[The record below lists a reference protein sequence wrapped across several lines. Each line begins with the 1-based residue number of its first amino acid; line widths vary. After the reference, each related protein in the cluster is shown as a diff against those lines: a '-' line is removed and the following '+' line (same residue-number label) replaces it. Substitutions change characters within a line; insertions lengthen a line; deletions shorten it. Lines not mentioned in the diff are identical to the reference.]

1 MPAHRLDP
9 SLIRDF
15 ELFRGATDEDLERV
29 LAGATTRRIAEGAV
43 VFEQGMPA
51 DAFFVLLHGRVK
63 AVQTTADGHQLVVR
77 HIGPGE
83 LFGMAPALRSPVYP
97 ATAFAVQETLALA
110 WSTADWSALFSRL
123 PAFAMAVVTTIGERL
138 RDANERLL
146 ELSTE
151 EVERRIAHALLRL
164 VAQAGRKTEEGILID
179 FPITRQDLADMTGST
194 LHTVSRT
201 LSGWEARGLV
211 KNARRRVVVVEP
223 HRLRMIADGAAGEPS
238 G

>member
-1 MPAHRLDP
+1 M
-9 SLIRDF
+9 S
-15 ELFRGATDEDLERV
+15 DEDLERI
-29 LAGATTRRIAEGAV
+29 LAGASVRRVEEGAV

-51 DAFFVLLHGRVK
+51 DAVFILLHGRVK
-63 AVQTTADGHQLVVR
+63 AVQVTADGHQIVVR

-83 LFGMAPALRSPVYP
+83 LFGIAPALRSPVYP
-97 ATAFAVQETLALA
+97 ASAIAVQETLALA
-110 WSTADWSALFSRL
+110 WPTADWSTAFARL
-123 PAFAMAVVTTIGERL
+123 PTLAMAVVATVGERL

-201 LSGWEARGLV
+201 LSAWEAKGLV
-211 KNARRRVVVVEP
+211 RNARRRVVVVEP
-223 HRLRMIADGAAGEPS
+223 HRLRVIADGATEEPS